1 MVSPFLFTLLLIT
14 DWVRGALSSGG
25 SLLADLWTSFCSA
38 SYLIAPDW
46 KERSWQ
52 KMPLIAASLHAVKL
66 QGEGHTCSGDAVTL
80 SQSEVISPPCFR
92 WACARSVPTRQEIK
106 TSCCG
111 RLEAKTQQREER
123 HRCTNSWWWAHR
135 SQEEGLIPQCQD
147 DFKAESFDPLQ
158 CGMESL
164 KPTNFTVN
172 EFKTESR
179 KRVKAPCSPYLF
191 VPHLFHLLSF
201 QSE

>member
-66 QGEGHTCSGDAVTL
+66 QGEGHTCRCCNPEPIRGYLPAVLQVSVCSLSSNEAGDKDELLWTVGGKNTATWGEAQMYELMMMSAPFSRGGTNPSV
-80 SQSEVISPPCFR
+80 SR
-92 WACARSVPTRQEIK
+92 W
-106 TSCCG
+106 
-111 RLEAKTQQREER
+111 
-123 HRCTNSWWWAHR
+123 
-135 SQEEGLIPQCQD
+135 
-147 DFKAESFDPLQ
+147 F
-158 CGMESL
+158 
-164 KPTNFTVN
+164 
-172 EFKTESR
+172 
-179 KRVKAPCSPYLF
+179 
-191 VPHLFHLLSF
+191 
-201 QSE
+201 